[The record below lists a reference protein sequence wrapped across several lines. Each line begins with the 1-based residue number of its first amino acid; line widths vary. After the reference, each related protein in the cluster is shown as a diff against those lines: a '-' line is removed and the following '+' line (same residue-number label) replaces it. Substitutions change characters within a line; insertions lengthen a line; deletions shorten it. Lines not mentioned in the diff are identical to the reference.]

1 MTSKKHIAVTAS
13 ALALGL
19 AGLGLTGCSSADPGG
34 ITEQEARAHFDTWNA
49 ALATGDP
56 RAVADLYA
64 EDSVLLPTV
73 AGHVHDTR
81 AEREEYFTAFLAN
94 RPVGA
99 ITESVVRVVDDNTA
113 VHSGLYEFGLTG
125 PDGTRSTVPARF
137 TYVLAEEGGRIVIKE
152 HHSSKIPT

>member
-1 MTSKKHIAVTAS
+1 MTSKKRIAVTAS

-19 AGLGLTGCSSADPGG
+19 AGLGVVGFTSAGSAG
-34 ITEQEARAHFDTWNA
+34 ITEQEARDHFATWNA

-64 EDSVLLPTV
+64 DDAVLLPTV

-94 RPVGA
+94 RPVGT

-113 VHSGLYEFGLTG
+113 IHSGLYEFALTA

-137 TYVLAEEGGRIVIKE
+137 TYVLAEEDGRVVIEE
-152 HHSSKIPT
+152 HHSSKVPS